1 MAYPSEAD
9 IDAMSQQELEAY
21 IAEQEGDDFAVGSA
35 KTFALGMGLASLVAL
50 AVSWE
55 LIAAEMAQLKNPLT
69 QLSCDINPLV
79 SCGASLTIWQGNLL
93 GVPNAFVGAM
103 AYSAFVVL
111 AALIWAQVKLPR
123 WIWQGLAAGA
133 VVNLGFVLWF
143 VSQSVWV
150 LNKLCPWC
158 MVLWTATIPM
168 AWTLL
173 ARCAVKGA
181 LPLNEASSR
190 TLYKARWWLV
200 GLTYLLI
207 VLAIVFGLW
216 QQWQAVL
223 G

>member
-21 IAEQEGDDFAVGSA
+21 IAEQERDDFAVGSA

-111 AALIWAQVKLPR
+111 AALIGAQVKLPR
-123 WIWQGLAAGA
+123 WLWQGLAAGA
-133 VVNLGFVLWF
+133 VVNLGFVLWLTSCALGAWCCGWLLSPWLGPCWLAAPSK
-143 VSQSVWV
+143 VP
-150 LNKLCPWC
+150 CP
-158 MVLWTATIPM
+158 
-168 AWTLL
+168 
-173 ARCAVKGA
+173 
-181 LPLNEASSR
+181 
-190 TLYKARWWLV
+190 
-200 GLTYLLI
+200 
-207 VLAIVFGLW
+207 
-216 QQWQAVL
+216 
-223 G
+223 